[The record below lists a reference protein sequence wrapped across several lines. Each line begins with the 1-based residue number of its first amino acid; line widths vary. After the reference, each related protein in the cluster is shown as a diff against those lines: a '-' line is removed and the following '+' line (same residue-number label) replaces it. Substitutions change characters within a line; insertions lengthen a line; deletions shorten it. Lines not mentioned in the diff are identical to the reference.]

1 MSGNN
6 IITNKSS
13 FYKNK
18 KLSKIDEIDVDKI
31 QDSKKESYGTKSS
44 LKYFI
49 RYNNDVV
56 IKTIMYKPSSSYWIK
71 C

>member
-1 MSGNN
+1 MSGNS

-18 KLSKIDEIDVDKI
+18 ELSKIDEIDVDKI

-49 RYNNDVV
+49 RYNDVV
-56 IKTIMYKPSSSYWIK
+56 IKTIMYKASSNYWIK

>member
-18 KLSKIDEIDVDKI
+18 ELSKIDEIDVDKI

-49 RYNNDVV
+49 GYNNDVV
-56 IKTIMYKPSSSYWIK
+56 IKTIMYKASSNDWIK

>member
-18 KLSKIDEIDVDKI
+18 ELSKIDEIDVDKI

-49 RYNNDVV
+49 RYNVV
-56 IKTIMYKPSSSYWIK
+56 IKTIMYKASSNYWIK

>member
-31 QDSKKESYGTKSS
+31 QVSKKESYGTKSS

-49 RYNNDVV
+49 GYNNDVV
-56 IKTIMYKPSSSYWIK
+56 IKTIMYKASSNDWIK
-71 C
+71 S

>member
-18 KLSKIDEIDVDKI
+18 KLSKTDEIDVDKI
-31 QDSKKESYGTKSS
+31 QVSKKESYGTKSS

-49 RYNNDVV
+49 GYNNDVV
-56 IKTIMYKPSSSYWIK
+56 IKTIMYKASSNDWIK